1 MWRSIA
7 IIALTAVRFVGGP
20 ALAGTPDPDAAK
32 ACIDVQIGN
41 DRSAYFAC
49 LNDAFQKKAQHEHA
63 TPPAEVPVDAHS
75 SPTEVGTFNESAA
88 RQQMGNAFG
97 VTSVPQRPKPVFV
110 SPLVPPTTH

>member
-1 MWRSIA
+1 MWRSIP
-7 IIALTAVRFVGGP
+7 IIVLTAACFVGGP
-20 ALAGTPDPDAAK
+20 ALAGTPGRDAAK

-49 LNDAFQKKAQHEHA
+49 LNDAFQKKAQQEHA
-63 TPPAEVPVDAHS
+63 TPPADVPLDAHS

-110 SPLVPPTTH
+110 SPLVPPITH